1 MIFAA
6 IKAFFDAIKSGFSY
20 AEVAKENQCETEVL
34 REKKSQKKQNEKQED
49 LLIDMAKLLLKYQKV
64 MIKSDRIRVNL
75 YIRRIKGV
83 N

>member
-6 IKAFFDAIKSGFSY
+6 IKAFFEAIKSGFSY
-20 AEVAKENQCETEVL
+20 AETAKEKQCETEVL
-34 REKKSQKKQNEKQED
+34 KEKKSREKQNDKQED

-64 MIKSDRIRVNL
+64 MIKTDRIRVNV

>member
-20 AEVAKENQCETEVL
+20 AETAKENQCETEVL
-34 REKKSQKKQNEKQED
+34 REKKDQEKQNDKQED

-64 MIKSDRIRVNL
+64 MKKTDRIRVNL
-75 YIRRIKGV
+75 YMRRMKGV